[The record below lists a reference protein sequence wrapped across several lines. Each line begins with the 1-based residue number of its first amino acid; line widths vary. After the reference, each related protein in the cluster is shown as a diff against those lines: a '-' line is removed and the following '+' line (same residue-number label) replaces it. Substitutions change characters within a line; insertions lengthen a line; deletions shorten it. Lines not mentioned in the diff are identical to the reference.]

1 MTPSPRSPRFSTRR
15 VVTALAVSGALLLG
29 GCSGERATI
38 SQPSATTVAAA
49 PATPAPAGPST
60 LPVGTS
66 LVATATGPTVA
77 VYDEPSTAAAPKVT
91 LDNPNEN
98 GAPLVFLVVSQ
109 QAGWINVNLP
119 IRPNGSTGWVEAAA
133 VTLAPN
139 PYKVVVQL
147 GAHKLLLYQNAT
159 EVVLDVPIGVGTE
172 DTPTPGGVFYIKEL
186 LQPPN
191 PNGDYGPYAYGL
203 SGFSEKDELANFAG
217 GTGVIGIHGT
227 NQPELVGSNV
237 SHGCIR
243 LRNDDIMKLV
253 KILPLG
259 TPVDIQA

>member
-1 MTPSPRSPRFSTRR
+1 MNPSPRLSARR
-15 VVTALAVSGALLLG
+15 VLTALLVTGALLLG
-29 GCSGERATI
+29 GCSGKRATI
-38 SQPSATTVAAA
+38 SAPSATTLPGESTTLA
-49 PATPAPAGPST
+49 PVVPTTLPAGT
-60 LPVGTS
+60 T
-66 LVATATGPTVA
+66 LVATATGPKVA
-77 VYDEPSTAAAPKVT
+77 VYDEASTTAAPKVT

-109 QAGWINVNLP
+109 QAGWVNVNLP
-119 IRPNGSTGWVEAAA
+119 IRPNGSTGWVEAAS

-147 GAHKLLLYQNAT
+147 GAHKLQLFENAT
-159 EVVLDVPIGVGTE
+159 KLVLDVPIGVGTQ

-227 NQPELVGSNV
+227 NQPGLVGTDV

-243 LRNDDIMKLV
+243 LNNDDIMKLV